1 MRIISAIFTKMRTC
15 RVKRLWR
22 KKNKH
27 NFTHMKN
34 IFDTD
39 KVQVG
44 NYTYGELF
52 ILDHGNQSKMR
63 IGHFCSIAPGVTFVL
78 NSDHYTNHISTY
90 PFKVLIT
97 KTQAQEAI
105 SKGDIIIGDD
115 VWIGCNATIMSGVT
129 IGQGA
134 VVAAGAVVTK
144 DVPPYAIVGGVPA
157 KVIKYRFKSPLIE
170 EMVKIDYSKM
180 IQQQIEE
187 HIDTLYVMVK
197 DSAMFDWMPKRRGG

>member
-1 MRIISAIFTKMRTC
+1 MKIISAIISRIHNYHMK
-15 RVKRLWR
+15 RVWR

-27 NFTHMKN
+27 NFTYMKS
-34 IFDTD
+34 IFDIN

-52 ILDHGNQSKMR
+52 ILDHGNQSKMN
-63 IGHFCSIAPGVTFVL
+63 IGHFCSIAPGVVFVL

-97 KTQAQEAI
+97 KTQTQEAI
-105 SKGDIIIGDD
+105 SKGDIVIGDD
-115 VWIGCNATIMSGVT
+115 VWIGCNATIMSGVN

-134 VVAAGAVVTK
+134 IVAAGAVVTK

-157 KVIKYRFKSPLIE
+157 KVIKYRFSKDIISELLSLDFSSLTVNILRQYESELYEPLFD
-170 EMVKIDYSKM
+170 VKQVECLK
-180 IQQQIEE
+180 
-187 HIDTLYVMVK
+187 K
-197 DSAMFDWMPKRRGG
+197 DMA